1 MSVNQVWDLEEIP
14 KGAQT
19 IGYKWVNKMKLD
31 FKGNDETFKS
41 MLMAKCFTQREGIH
55 YNKTHYDLELH
66 HIDVKIALLN
76 SYLI

>member
-41 MLMAKCFTQREGIH
+41 MLMAKCFT
-55 YNKTHYDLELH
+55 
-66 HIDVKIALLN
+66 
-76 SYLI
+76 